1 MNMGLT
7 SVPSG
12 LPEDRVQFDL
22 SRHFKIIQK
31 ESSIKDED
39 LNKQIQKEGA
49 HYWGA
54 GPEEQPLT
62 GSEAEWYARHKG
74 YSKNIP

>member
-7 SVPSG
+7 PVPSG
-12 LPEDRVQFDL
+12 LPEDRPQFDL
-22 SRHFKIIQK
+22 SSHFKIIDK
-31 ESSIKDED
+31 PSMKDED
-39 LNKQIQKEGA
+39 LNERIQKEGA

-54 GPEEQPLT
+54 GAPEQPLT

-74 YSKNIP
+74 YSR